1 MLILKYDCG
10 TDEAYFLFIII
21 TIFFF
26 FTVFLSPSFVLL
38 TVCSTQ
44 GSPSR
49 CMAPG
54 GSAWPER
61 PLVAPTALQLL
72 DGTVPAPL
80 RASGPGGTGWILS

>member
-10 TDEAYFLFIII
+10 TDEAYFHYYYY
-21 TIFFF
+21 FFF

-38 TVCSTQ
+38 TVCSIQ

-61 PLVAPTALQLL
+61 PLVAPTALQPL

-80 RASGPGGTGWILS
+80 RAPGPGGTGWILS